1 MMCPRCQGLM
11 VRDLCCDLS
20 ETQGL
25 WVTTTRCM
33 NCGHVTD
40 EIIEKHRQEANQTAG
55 SAKILSDVPAKP
67 EGILPGTGEP
77 WAA

>member
-11 VRDLCCDLS
+11 VGDLCCDLS

-40 EIIEKHRQEANQTAG
+40 EIIEKHRREAIPTTG
-55 SAKILSDVPAKP
+55 SAKVLSDVAAKP
-67 EGILPGTGEP
+67 DRVPLAMREP
-77 WAA
+77 